1 MFYLVTIT
9 DLGDSIQK
17 FIDPNAVGT
26 PCVLRRKERSGEVV
40 ALTRLPKL
48 YWREEKR
55 HSTFSSKTQSP
66 RDFCKIEMISK
77 AEFNS
82 WSAMKIAPFVSLV
95 FSNSPESNIRS
106 INLVFTDEKIK
117 REW

>member
-1 MFYLVTIT
+1 MYYTVTIHAASME
-9 DLGDSIQK
+9 DY
-17 FIDPNAVGT
+17 IDPNSVGR
-26 PCVLRRKERSGEVV
+26 PCILRRNERNGEVV

-55 HSTFSSKTQSP
+55 HSIFSSKTHRP
-66 RDFCKIEMISK
+66 RDFCRIEMISK
-77 AEFNS
+77 AEFDS
-82 WSAMKIAPFVSLV
+82 WAAMKLAPFASLI
-95 FSNSPESNIRS
+95 FSNSPESNIKT

>member
-1 MFYLVTIT
+1 MFYLVTIRAASME
-9 DLGDSIQK
+9 DYV
-17 FIDPNAVGT
+17 DPNSTGR
-26 PCVLRRKERSGEVV
+26 PCVLRRNEPNGEVV

-55 HSTFSSKTQSP
+55 HSTFVSKTHQP
-66 RDFCKIEMISK
+66 RDFCRIEMISK
-77 AEFNS
+77 AEFDS
-82 WSAMKIAPFVSLV
+82 WTAMKIAPFVSLV
-95 FSNSPESNIRS
+95 FSDSPKSNIRS